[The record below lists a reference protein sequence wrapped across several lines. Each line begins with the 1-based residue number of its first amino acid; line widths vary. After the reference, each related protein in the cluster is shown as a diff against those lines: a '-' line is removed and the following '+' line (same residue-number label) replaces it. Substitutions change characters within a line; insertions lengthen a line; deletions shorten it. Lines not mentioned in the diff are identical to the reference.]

1 MHEKAGGSKLTYSE
15 ERREERGERERE
27 ERERPL
33 LVKPGL
39 ARLAGNFV
47 SLSLNMLRAH
57 NTMRDNYLGDQK
69 NKV

>member
-1 MHEKAGGSKLTYSE
+1 MKAGGSKLTDSE
-15 ERREERGERERE
+15 ERREERGERERGE
-27 ERERPL
+27 RERERPL

-69 NKV
+69 KKV